1 MLKLSKEVKNLMER
15 ELRQYKDNKRLLN
28 ILKAESTTPSRAII
42 ICEERM
48 KYIENVLKKLNPFEK
63 QMFENIFYKN
73 YDWSYCETNFHISK
87 FTYYNI
93 FNKCISLLAQ
103 EWGES

>member
-28 ILKAESTTPSRAII
+28 RLKADSTTPSRAII
-42 ICEERM
+42 ICEDRM
-48 KYIENVLKKLNPFEK
+48 RYIENVLKKLSPFEK
-63 QMFENIFYKN
+63 QMFENIFYEN
-73 YDWSYCETNFHISK
+73 YDWNYCQIKYNVSK
-87 FTYYNI
+87 STYYNI
-93 FNKCISLLAQ
+93 FNKCIILLAQ